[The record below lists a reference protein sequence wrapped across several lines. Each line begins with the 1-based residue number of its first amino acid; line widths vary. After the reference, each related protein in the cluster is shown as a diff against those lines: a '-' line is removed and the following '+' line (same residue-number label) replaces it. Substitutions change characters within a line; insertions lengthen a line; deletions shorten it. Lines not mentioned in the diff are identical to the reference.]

1 MRRTECYGYA
11 GNKPDFEWPT
21 PNDLLQM
28 SKNIAIKIQAL
39 KYKICSKDKEV
50 FGAFQVI
57 LSNGTSSPVL
67 AAKGE
72 ND

>member
-1 MRRTECYGYA
+1 MKEAYDEKQLCKHLKALEEAIQTMRRTDCYGYA

-39 KYKICSKDKEV
+39 KYKICS
-50 FGAFQVI
+50 
-57 LSNGTSSPVL
+57 
-67 AAKGE
+67 
-72 ND
+72 